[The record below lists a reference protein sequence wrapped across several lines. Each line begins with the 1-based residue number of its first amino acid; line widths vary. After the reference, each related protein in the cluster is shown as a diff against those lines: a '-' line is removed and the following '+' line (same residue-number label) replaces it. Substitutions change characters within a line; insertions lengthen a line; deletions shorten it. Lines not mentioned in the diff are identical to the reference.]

1 MGGDAASVF
10 GQLVAEVRR
19 RAGTPDPTGVLR
31 AAVAVSAEHAALA
44 DRLLDRFVR
53 DAREAGMSWTD
64 IGAEL
69 GVSKQAARQRFA
81 ALPGAVRPA
90 PRLQACL
97 DAAGR
102 EARTAG
108 AHEIDTH
115 HLLAGL
121 LAEGV
126 AAAILERL
134 DVSADAIRSASRRLF
149 GEASSHNADPA
160 LSTEAACALETAAHT
175 AATNAVDE
183 VRTEHL
189 LAALA
194 LDPGSRARRVLND
207 LGVDLAAIKR
217 ELHCYLSV
225 KQTRPARWW
234 KRRAPHGEAGCSFC
248 GRPESTAA
256 LVRGPGVAVCTSCVA
271 LANDIL
277 EKRAN
282 VLQ

>member
-1 MGGDAASVF
+1 MGGDAISAF
-10 GQLVAEVRR
+10 DQLVAEVRR
-19 RAGTPDPTGVLR
+19 RAGTPDRTRVLR
-31 AAVAVSAEHAALA
+31 AAVDVSAEHAVLA
-44 DRLLDRFVR
+44 DRLLDRFVHG
-53 DAREAGMSWTD
+53 AREAGMSWTD

-81 ALPGAVRPA
+81 ALPGAVRPG

-102 EARTAG
+102 EARAAG
-108 AHEIDTH
+108 ADEIDTH

-134 DVSADAIRSASRRLF
+134 GVTVDGIRNASRRLF
-149 GEASSHNADPA
+149 GDSSSHNEDLS
-160 LSTEAACALETAAHT
+160 LSTEAVCALETAAHT
-175 AATNAVDE
+175 ATTNAVDE

-189 LAALA
+189 LAAVA

-207 LGVDLAAIKR
+207 LGVEIAAIKR

-225 KQTRPARWW
+225 KQTRPARRW
-234 KRRAPHGEAGCSFC
+234 KRRAPRDEPGCSFC
-248 GRPESTAA
+248 GRPESAA
-256 LVRGPGVAVCTSCVA
+256 AVVRGPGVAICMSCVA

-277 EKRAN
+277 EKRVN